1 MTIALGVVI
10 GFLNTSYAVNK
21 SDGLVNIQVG
31 IIQEELLQISVA
43 VNFSI
48 SQNQSDRGK
57 SNLYA
62 QYRNDGEVLRY

>member
-1 MTIALGVVI
+1 MTIAFGVVI

-31 IIQEELLQISVA
+31 IIQEELLQISVK

-48 SQNQSDRGK
+48 NQNQSDTRGK
-57 SNLYA
+57 SNA
-62 QYRNDGEVLRY
+62 